1 MCDPF
6 SIGLGLISTA
16 ASIQGQRAAAKQ
28 QEIAQA
34 RASEQERQRQI
45 KEMSSMRTKQ
55 RLEQI
60 AVSQKL
66 QLNTLKAEQAKATS
80 RVVSSSRGVAGITDD
95 LNQLEISREEAGYN
109 YSVLRNQQLANIST
123 AIGFE
128 NSAMRSRANL
138 LRINQPIPQ
147 PNYLGTAISGL
158 GLGFDMHNSLTTA
171 GVVDADNRFDF
182 NALNPF
188 SSRQTS
194 STPPPSAFSPF
205 SSFNTFSAPQQPYSP
220 FTAPTSFSN

>member
-16 ASIQGQRAAAKQ
+16 ASVQGQRAAAKQ
-28 QEIAQA
+28 QEIAQD
-34 RASEQERQRQI
+34 RASEQERQRQV

-80 RVVSSSRGVAGITDD
+80 RVVSSSRGIVGITDD
-95 LNQLEISREEAGYN
+95 LNQLETSREEAGYN

-128 NSAMRSRANL
+128 NSALRSRSNL

-158 GLGFDMHNSLTTA
+158 GLGLDMHSSLTSA
-171 GVVDADNRFDF
+171 GIVDADNNFNF

-188 SSRQTS
+188 SGRQSS
-194 STPPPSAFSPF
+194 STPPPPAFSPF
-205 SSFNTFSAPQQPYSP
+205 SSFNMPQPNYTP
-220 FTAPTSFSN
+220 FTAPTTFRP

>member
-158 GLGFDMHNSLTTA
+158 GLGLDMHNSLTSA
-171 GVVDADNRFDF
+171 GIVNEDNSF
-182 NALNPF
+182 NFNSLNPF
-188 SSRQTS
+188 SGRQSS
-194 STPPPSAFSPF
+194 STPPPPAFSPF
-205 SSFNTFSAPQQPYSP
+205 SSFTTPQPTYTP
-220 FTAPTSFSN
+220 FTAPTSF